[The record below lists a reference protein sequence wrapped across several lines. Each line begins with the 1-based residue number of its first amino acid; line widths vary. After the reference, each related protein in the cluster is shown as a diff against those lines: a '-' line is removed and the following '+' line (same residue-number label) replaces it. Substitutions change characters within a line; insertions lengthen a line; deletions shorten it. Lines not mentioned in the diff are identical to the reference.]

1 MIKVRKI
8 KGLCQRVEKK
18 IRVCAESSVNFILIS
33 GIYTSTSSLQ
43 SRKGGC
49 CSSDFTG
56 MILVGIQGAPCPSV
70 SSCFYSLRFC
80 FKKQDTIFFFFLPTL
95 PTQDTPNRGTLSRP
109 VLRIFM
115 KNLAHFNSNDDKIVY
130 NTFLGNS
137 KFYFS
142 TGSLDYGTL
151 VKVKFP

>member
-18 IRVCAESSVNFILIS
+18 IRVCGECSVHFILIS

-56 MILVGIQGAPCPSV
+56 IILVGIQGAPCPSLFRCSSDFTGIILV
-70 SSCFYSLRFC
+70 GIQGAPCPSLSSCSSDFTGIILVGIQGAPCPSLSCCFFSLRF
-80 FKKQDTIFFFFLPTL
+80 
-95 PTQDTPNRGTLSRP
+95 
-109 VLRIFM
+109 
-115 KNLAHFNSNDDKIVY
+115 
-130 NTFLGNS
+130 
-137 KFYFS
+137 
-142 TGSLDYGTL
+142 
-151 VKVKFP
+151 